1 MDETVVVVM
10 SIDND
15 ANICLQVSPEI
26 SKETDRNES
35 GDVALTSLASSFD
48 KTIAELDKNV
58 TKLTVQLRASI

>member
-1 MDETVVVVM
+1 MNETVVVVM

-15 ANICLQVSPEI
+15 PNICLQVSPEI
-26 SKETDRNES
+26 FKETDRNES
-35 GDVALTSLASSFD
+35 GDVALTSLASNFD

>member
-15 ANICLQVSPEI
+15 ASICLQVSPEI
-26 SKETDRNES
+26 SKETDRNEL
-35 GDVALTSLASSFD
+35 GDVALTSLASNFD